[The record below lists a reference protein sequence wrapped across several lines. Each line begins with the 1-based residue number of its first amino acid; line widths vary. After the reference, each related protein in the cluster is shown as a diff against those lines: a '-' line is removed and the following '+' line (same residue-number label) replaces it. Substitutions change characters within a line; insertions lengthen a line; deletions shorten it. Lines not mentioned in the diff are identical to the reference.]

1 MNQPT
6 AKDLRR
12 DRCRQAMLLAAS
24 EVFMVFGFD
33 HASMQATADSAGM
46 TKATL
51 YAHFGDK
58 AQLYSAAIEYWLE
71 QLPEPRLPI
80 QARGGLR
87 AYLEKAAHELLL
99 QHQNTAYHALTQ
111 MVLRSNRVAH
121 KRWRQRFLPYQ
132 RYLTKA
138 LSRWARCP
146 EPEQAAKQFLLP
158 AVGSL
163 DCNSPLVVSKERLD
177 AAVECSLKPTQR
189 PFRRA

>member
-1 MNQPT
+1 MNGPT

-12 DRCRQAMLLAAS
+12 DKRRQAMLIAAS

-33 HASMQATADSAGM
+33 HANMHVIADSAGV

-51 YAHFGDK
+51 YAHFSDK
-58 AQLYSAAIEYWLE
+58 AQLYSTVIEYWLE

-87 AYLEKAAHELLL
+87 VCLERAAHELLL
-99 QHQNTAYHALTQ
+99 QYQHTASQTLTQ
-111 MVLRSNRVAH
+111 MVMRSNRIAH

-132 RYLTKA
+132 RYLAKA

-146 EPEQAAKQFLLP
+146 EPEQAAVQFLLL

-163 DCNSPLVVSKERLD
+163 DCSTPMAVSETRLN
-177 AAVECSLKPTQR
+177 AAIEIFVQ
-189 PFRRA
+189 AYA

>member
-1 MNQPT
+1 MNQQT

-12 DRCRQAMLLAAS
+12 DKCRQAMLLAAS

-33 HASMQATADSAGM
+33 HASMQAMADSAGV

-71 QLPEPRLPI
+71 QLPEPKLPI
-80 QARGGLR
+80 LARGGLR
-87 AYLEKAAHELLL
+87 ICLERAAHELLL
-99 QHQNTAYHALTQ
+99 QHQHTAYHTLTQ
-111 MVLRSNRVAH
+111 MVLRSNRIAH

-132 RYLTKA
+132 RYLEKVF
-138 LSRWARCP
+138 SRWARSLA
-146 EPEQAAKQFLLP
+146 PEQAAIQFILL

-163 DCNSPLVVSKERLD
+163 DCSSPLAVSKARLA
-177 AAVECSLKPTQR
+177 AAVEIFVQADT
-189 PFRRA
+189 

>member
-12 DRCRQAMLLAAS
+12 DKRRQAMLHAAS

-33 HASMQATADSAGM
+33 HASMQAMADSAGV

-51 YAHFGDK
+51 YVHFGDK

-87 AYLEKAAHELLL
+87 ICLERAAHELLL
-99 QHQNTAYHALTQ
+99 QHQHTAYHALTQ
-111 MVLRSNRVAH
+111 MVLRSNRIAH

-132 RYLTKA
+132 RYLEKT
-138 LSRWARCP
+138 LSRWTRCQKS
-146 EPEQAAKQFLLP
+146 EQAAIQFLLL

-163 DCNSPLVVSKERLD
+163 DCGSPLAVNKERLD
-177 AAVECSLKPTQR
+177 VAVEIFVQ
-189 PFRRA
+189 AYA